1 STSTTTQPSNTS
13 TSPPKRRRISRACDV
28 CRKRKV
34 KCDGKQPCT
43 HCMSNNL
50 VCTYN
55 RPSNRQ
61 KRLSLKEF
69 EVMKRRLREVETLI
83 DSFTEK
89 RDGDNNSPP
98 STLHDSDHQVQMNN
112 SYREANEHLEEIVR
126 SLAPENGTHFQNEN
140 ANEGLIGDLSGG
152 YLLQNTTDHVE
163 ERLSCWNSTHTY
175 FNYDNHY

>member
-1 STSTTTQPSNTS
+1 
-13 TSPPKRRRISRACDV
+13 
-28 CRKRKV
+28 
-34 KCDGKQPCT
+34 
-43 HCMSNNL
+43 
-50 VCTYN
+50 
-55 RPSNRQ
+55 
-61 KRLSLKEF
+61 
-69 EVMKRRLREVETLI
+69 MKRRLREVETLI

-152 YLLQNTTDHVE
+152 YLLQNTKDQVME
-163 ERLSCWNSTHTY
+163 ISGKEIGAIFMERK
-175 FNYDNHY
+175 